1 MSIDTTV
8 TKLLEVEKKE
18 LPSAVKTTQERNR
31 LRKKLKEALLAGGR
45 VSQTG
50 IYAELREIPGRVS
63 YKGILEELEGRHTAL
78 EEEIRGLKA
87 DYQSRENYRLEY
99 GRSAQLPL
107 FKDESAAE

>member
-1 MSIDTTV
+1 MSIDATV
-8 TKLLEVEKKE
+8 TELLKVEAE
-18 LPSAVKTTQERNR
+18 QLPSDVKTTHERHR

-63 YKGILEELEGRHTAL
+63 YKGILEELQEQHPAL
-78 EEEIRGLKA
+78 EEEILGLVA
-87 DYQSRENYRLEY
+87 EYQSRRNYRLEY

-107 FKDESAAE
+107 FDHENAAK